1 MDDTSLK
8 KELFERYGV
17 AMSEDDPAWLIFKIH
32 KDLTDDILQAIDK
45 TLKTSQEITSN
56 GSTFSQTQKEIIESL
71 TEEQMKLQQLSS
83 VIDKMSSA
91 TAKTAQDMLDMFQ
104 SNLQT
109 KIDQAFDRVDDTVVQ
124 QSLQQTIEKSL
135 KSINTEA
142 IDNAAKSMNA
152 GASKIDKLDQV
163 MSDRLRH
170 IAIAVKDFNDVIQNI
185 KFKSI
190 IAIGGV
196 ALLFGITI
204 GWIIKAEI
212 VNSDY
217 INWNVPSDHRQFDDV
232 KNANFIRFTK
242 EEAEN
247 RGDGYFYVKIKQLP
261 K

>member
-1 MDDTSLK
+1 MEIKDIKDVQDALAAFQTLNITTETLIE
-8 KELFERYGV
+8 ELVKRAEEYK
-17 AMSEDDPAWLIFKIH
+17 A
-32 KDLTDDILQAIDK
+32 
-45 TLKTSQEITSN
+45 ITSAFDN
-56 GSTFSQTQKEIIESL
+56 NHAVHSEMLSAL

-91 TAKTAQDMLDMFQ
+91 TAKTAQDMLNMFQ

-109 KIDQAFDRVDDTVVQ
+109 KIDQAFDRVDDTAVH

-247 RGDGYFYVKIKQLP
+247 RGDGYFYVKIKQLS